1 MDRRVHNGSGGTTNG
16 QKANDAKD
24 LNIDDRTDKFHNQLK
39 DEYVHRIPLRFFTD
53 LGKIKQAIWIQKS
66 SC

>member
-53 LGKIKQAIWIQKS
+53 LGK
-66 SC
+66 